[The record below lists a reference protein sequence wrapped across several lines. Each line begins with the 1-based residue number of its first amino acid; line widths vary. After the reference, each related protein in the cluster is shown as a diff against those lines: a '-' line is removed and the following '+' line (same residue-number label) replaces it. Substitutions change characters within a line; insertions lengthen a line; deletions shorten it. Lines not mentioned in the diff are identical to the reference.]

1 MVLEE
6 CVSIPLGDASA
17 YQCAGDDCD
26 PDRAEETISGQ
37 RPIQKEVHQ
46 CHWQH
51 GVLLCYEQR
60 TLRIDTSKQ
69 SATSNHVG
77 RDRHVSSTP
86 DGVDPFEMELLRW
99 GLQKVWGQDTAVMPP
114 KLHLRFKGIT
124 PKTVALYRREVQ
136 RFLDYATAEL
146 GRLPINVVEL
156 DECMGEFIN
165 ELYQEGEAV
174 SHAGWLLSGFKRFLP
189 SLRRDLV
196 TAQQY
201 YNNWVRDHVPFRAVP
216 MPWGVAKT
224 LAAAAY
230 EGAHHD
236 LSLLLLLGYA
246 FYLRTM
252 ELVTLKTT
260 DVHVDRRSDT
270 IILTL
275 AKTKTARNHQQTV
288 ALQHSGLAK
297 IVVHLLAHLA
307 PGPLWHFS
315 PRGFR
320 LCFNAIIGHCHANS
334 CGFTVYSLR
343 RGGATHAYVC
353 SRSLDLVIIQGRWRD
368 QRTARIYCRASHT
381 GDACRGRGRERE
393 RGISSELADMTCCE
407 LHLRC
412 RHRHCRR
419 CRCCRRCCCCFWSSF
434 SFLFLFVLSLSLS
447 LLSSLSSL
455 SSLSWLS
462 LLSSS
467 SSSSASSS
475 SLLLL

>member
-1 MVLEE
+1 
-6 CVSIPLGDASA
+6 
-17 YQCAGDDCD
+17 
-26 PDRAEETISGQ
+26 
-37 RPIQKEVHQ
+37 
-46 CHWQH
+46 
-51 GVLLCYEQR
+51 
-60 TLRIDTSKQ
+60 
-69 SATSNHVG
+69 
-77 RDRHVSSTP
+77 
-86 DGVDPFEMELLRW
+86 
-99 GLQKVWGQDTAVMPP
+99 MPP

-201 YNNWVRDHVPFRAVP
+201 YNNWVRDHVPLRAVP

-224 LAAAAY
+224 LAAAAC
-230 EGAHHD
+230 EGGHYD

-270 IILTL
+270 VILTL

-288 ALQHSGLAK
+288 AFQHSGLAK
-297 IVVHLLAHLA
+297 IVVQLLEHLA
-307 PGPLWHFS
+307 PGPLWRFS

-320 LCFNAIIGHCHANS
+320 LCFNAIIGHCRANS

-343 RGGATHAYVC
+343 RGGATHAYVA

-368 QRTARIYCRASHT
+368 QRTARIYLDDARASLLKMHLPE
-381 GDACRGRGRERE
+381 GLRQAMCRYK
-393 RGISSELADMTCCE
+393 S
-407 LHLRC
+407 
-412 RHRHCRR
+412 
-419 CRCCRRCCCCFWSSF
+419 FWPR
-434 SFLFLFVLSLSLS
+434 LINK
-447 LLSSLSSL
+447 
-455 SSLSWLS
+455 
-462 LLSSS
+462 
-467 SSSSASSS
+467 
-475 SLLLL
+475 